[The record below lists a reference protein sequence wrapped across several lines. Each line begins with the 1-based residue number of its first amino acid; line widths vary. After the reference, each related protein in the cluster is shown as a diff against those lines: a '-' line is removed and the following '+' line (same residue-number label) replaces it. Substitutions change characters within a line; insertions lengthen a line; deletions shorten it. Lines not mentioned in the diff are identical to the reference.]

1 MPRTNAATYLRNV
14 GKSVGYSMIKEIKDN
29 TPAMSAFASNHSE
42 AIKSAYSAI
51 RHMDKTVSKISTKV
65 LESQYGE
72 VGKYALKNIKEDLKS
87 GKFYNMER
95 IKDAESSALSSM
107 GMDSD
112 DDFGFEDLAN
122 GNPDDF
128 DMDGGESLESMMDLV
143 GKKSSEA
150 VSDAVIRTTE
160 YAVNAQTELA
170 RASAEQNKAM
180 YANLHAALGT
190 INENVGKLIEV
201 ANGPMTTHFENSQK
215 FFEAETKLSEERNAI
230 LKEMLELQ
238 RGIYSPKKKTP
249 VDGKITMADIMD
261 SNGMP
266 DLSVYFDAI
275 KKNLDTL
282 SMGTGDIIKTMLTPD
297 MLKTMVAS
305 PLQYATDLMAKKIFP
320 NMIKQSMKSLDKTV
334 SGAFASIMAKVM
346 NTDYENGFVNALK
359 GVLGIEDY
367 IKKDIDTSKYEKGA
381 VPFDG
386 ITRKSIVEVIPTY
399 LARIE
404 SAITRSSE
412 RRFDFDTGK
421 FVSVDD
427 IKKMSNRDKKSAMD
441 SANFDVKSYI
451 DKYMKSIN
459 FGNAKNKKEVQANID
474 RILSQSFD
482 TGILFNPNEKHKM
495 ASDYKMEGKNLEYQL
510 ELIRK
515 MFAAIPKEVVTAYA
529 KNVYEAKG
537 SYSRTMRA
545 KEESGTSIENAL
557 WNNSMKGMR
566 YDRSNQ
572 INGFDPSQ
580 VKMSWLTREGKKQ
593 FKTKFG
599 NTREQKSKG
608 SGGSNKKDKSSSDDD
623 AAASPADAK
632 FMFDPDDYDSL
643 ENGVVATLMT
653 LNEDDSKNS
662 SKSKNSLANKLQ
674 KSSKLGEGVKKFVKG
689 IEYLTKKP
697 TDFLAGIIKKADSS
711 IYNLIF
717 GVEYDEET
725 GEKKSISKAIFDGL
739 KDTFNEFKE
748 WMREYVFDPI
758 KKYFD
763 KEGTLGNKA
772 KKFVQG
778 KYKEFKQSNFGQRFF
793 DTFKRAGNYT
803 KNLTMDSVGKAF
815 GDENE
820 GETYSAVLESLQK
833 GDATNKASGARRINK
848 TGLAVLSEG
857 EMVIPPDLNP
867 LNIDKRTKKENKAK
881 KSFFDSFIPNFGA
894 GKDRF
899 TVLEGGAGKRAQE
912 EASTFTIAEEWN
924 KKMETNLEGAK
935 EEFSK
940 LSRKA
945 QDKIIRAL
953 KKYELGKK
961 AGELTK
967 SIGGTLKNAA
977 SSVLNRGLEA
987 WDSMKGEQT
996 EDQKARQT
1004 EQRESMKLIAKNGMQ
1019 EIQKYAPEVAAGAL
1033 LGGGIS
1039 WATGAIGGPLVG
1051 AAVGAGISLLKHS
1064 EQFNQ
1069 VLFGDVGEDGKR
1081 HGGLIEKVTSKN
1093 ISQTIQKYA
1102 PSMGKGA
1109 ILGGIS
1115 SFILPFG
1122 PLAGI
1127 MLGSAAGFAKENEDI
1142 REKLFGEN
1150 GLLGKDFDKKVKK
1163 ALPAMGAGALV
1174 GAVTGPFGLF
1184 PNLILG
1190 SAVGLGATTD
1200 KFKDFMFGK
1209 EDENGN
1215 RHGGLIENA
1224 VKNTFKPIVDF
1235 TKTTMEDLKKW
1246 AEDNIKEPLRQFVD
1260 PVRQQFK
1267 IMFRSI
1273 HEGINGLFK
1282 DHLGATMDNM
1292 LRDYIFKPIGDFVK
1306 TTIGMTLA
1314 PVKFIVSAPF
1324 KLAGVVG
1331 RKMRDKQVRTGQ
1343 ADDMSAS
1350 ERNAWREKRKIHSR
1364 NLKPTEFIKNA
1375 LLHPISTFTD
1385 PIGTAKQGIDKA
1397 YGQSARIAKQD
1408 EGIEAM
1414 SEKEVSNLLDMLSM
1428 ATVSEGGL
1436 RTSKDEALAR
1446 YTEKVRKSGKL
1457 ESWHVDRV
1465 AKVLQPL
1472 MESDKLRS
1480 PDDPKVLAMTQKAIG
1495 VINTFEDDL
1504 SEEDRMMFH
1513 NEIKTF
1519 ISSMLEHNQRRHSYQ
1534 KNKQSLIEEI
1544 VKSKSFQEAGLTV
1557 DDIKD
1562 EDIESLIRRL
1572 KKELEYKAVKAD
1584 GSDFDDAKGTL
1595 NKDYAEYMKNKVQ
1608 NMDSNLDKIAKSLDF
1623 LTRPDLSRVDEF
1635 KRRLDES
1642 PDIDDDKKYRS
1653 VKTAIGHYTLKGAR
1667 TVGGGVKKAARGTKK
1682 GASYVSRHVFD
1693 SGETLQDIKDKG
1705 KEKIIKG
1712 AATIH
1717 PFPNAAGGGIVG
1729 KTGVVAVS
1737 EGELI
1742 IPPDFSSLSINK
1754 RKKDEDKA
1762 KKQFVDSIMGYAEGG
1777 EVGEDDSNTK
1787 KNPSLFDKLRGFV
1800 KNKKEGNENTRFEF
1814 NNGRPYKYIK
1824 DDKGEWILDKSDS
1837 ETVNSLKADNEDQEQ
1852 RKTFFSKMTNMT
1864 TDMASAIRKAIAGE
1878 EDDGKGNI
1886 FSFIGKGLGGIASL
1900 LTGNGL
1906 GKVAAAALGVPTLV
1920 GAVSWINEK
1929 TGFTENLKQWWESTG
1944 KQALSNLGE
1953 GFINFIT
1960 GDGKFD
1966 GGGLPSLLQGLGN
1979 FWTKGFQVICQDILP
1994 AAIKIF
2000 VTSLPAMVK
2009 GLLSGIGELLKMGV
2023 SWIKDVFT
2031 GHKSI
2036 DKEKITLKGGDD
2048 SDTLFKSSGTS
2059 TWVEDIK
2066 ITSGK
2071 TMSLK
2076 GDLGELSSGE
2086 TEIKNP
2092 DYSFSIGSS
2101 SSGGAAGN
2109 ASIQQYTTTSG
2120 KTIDTD
2126 DSAVNNHIAS
2136 QLASGNVVDEKTA
2149 RQTLQDKA
2157 INSLKK
2163 SDTNLKDTK
2172 GYNEM
2177 PEYMKEELY
2186 KNFGIT
2192 RENLSDFI
2200 TITPPGSTEPVTMT
2214 LEEFLTSN
2222 EKMFPIVREDG
2233 TEEVLSPQDLLDPH
2247 NRDLAEQFG
2256 IDYDLTHEERRKN
2269 TEEAGLS
2276 RETTLGGAL
2285 GTYILKKGLKGKTTS
2300 TGMKAF
2306 ANLVGKTPVLGRTIR
2321 LPFDAAAGLSSAAG
2335 RVGNFIFSGGKTAA
2349 KRAQAAGKH
2358 LVTPHQMT
2366 KGLGNKTN
2374 KLVNFWQ
2381 KLTGNYEILDDDVYN
2396 ELLRMG
2402 EDGELVNRKRFGLF
2416 KTKDYNWQKN
2426 LKTAKKNVKKN
2437 AKNATKTTTE
2447 TATESLARQTAK
2459 ESTESVADSL
2469 ANVAKERNAK
2479 INASTIVDANGNPL
2493 SSNADSLTSAAK
2505 KNAKSTT
2512 SDVAEKA
2519 LKEEAEK
2526 ATGKAGKSALKNA
2539 GKELVDGESKG
2550 FIAKIQ
2556 KWAIDLSK
2564 KFCKDNKVLGFFQD
2578 AAKKVGKSKKAV
2590 KSALS
2595 KLSTFLVDKLVPKFI
2610 KNLTKKGAAAISKL
2624 AGKLFIPIVG
2634 AVFTVGSAVM
2644 AFVDGFNNADTIFGF
2659 TDEVME
2665 PTIAMKVIAGVVSAA
2680 TETITQGLVPAEF
2693 IVQGIMFLLE
2703 FFGVNFDEIN
2713 EARDESE
2720 KVLQEYNLMN
2730 DEGVELT
2737 LDEYNRRNDWTT
2749 KAGNWIKDKAGKAWG
2764 GIKSG
2769 ASWLKDKA
2777 GGLVETAKEGLSNA
2791 GSWIKDKASGL
2802 AEGARDLAGKAVDK
2816 AKDAGN
2822 WLTGNAFN
2830 DDEIRRRFGVSDDYE
2845 ITLQDRVSTFLG
2857 SKIEQLTGKD
2867 FTTQIDG
2874 AIDRIKTGVK
2884 DGLESTNKKLGGL
2897 LGLED
2902 DEGNPLSLTEGAKY
2916 NIDKTIDG
2924 LKQGWDDFRK
2934 NTVEFWKNVGEGAR
2948 EKWDSFR
2955 EGVTNGL
2962 KKADDKLGSLLGLED
2977 ENGNPISLT
2986 TGAKNAIKNTV
2997 ESLARGWSD
3006 FKKNTKEFWDNI
3018 GDKASETLGN
3028 IRDGLSQGLQNAN
3041 NSIGSLFGFEN
3052 ADGEPISFTEGVS
3065 QKWDDIRKGFSEGW
3079 DNFKKNT
3086 KKFWDNIGDSAKEKW
3101 DSFREG
3107 VGDALSTV
3115 NDNLGAMFGMV
3126 DENGK
3131 AMSLT
3136 DGIAH
3141 NWDKFRKGLT
3151 DTWKNIQD
3159 GAKGLWDKVT
3169 GWFTEAG
3176 EESVAK
3182 HQAADPGAR
3191 GSGIPRQM
3199 MFHARGS
3206 SQKPK
3211 SDSKYANDP
3220 TFVSQIDSKYANQK
3234 FNVQGDTQKQTIADS
3249 GCGPAAAAM
3258 VVNGAYGQNELDMK
3272 TASKEALR
3280 YKVKNGGVNAAYFED
3295 TFSSHGLMTKY
3306 YIDGSRKQR
3315 NEEISSSLKSGNRV
3329 VLMGSDRGN
3338 MSKVKSPYG
3347 PDDHYIVATRMSPD
3361 GKYIWVNDP
3370 ESKVP
3375 EVKYPAAN
3383 ILNNTKMGVAGIAA
3397 NGSGLL
3403 RHISAKGSGVN
3414 TKLINRL
3421 RRYHGR
3427 GKYGPDTVQYK
3438 VWDGIRSA
3446 GFSETAT
3453 AAAMGNIQHESGFN
3467 PSAIE
3472 KGSAAGFGLIQWTDD
3487 RRTAIENYAAQ
3498 KGVSVSDL
3506 GLQIEYLIKELKNET
3521 KQWMTAS
3528 TKYGFGSL
3536 TRNDWENGDL
3546 DTATKAFMC
3555 CFERPAY
3562 SSSVNHIDR
3571 RLQSAREYYEAFTG
3585 TEPSGSSPSTGDG
3598 SGDSSSGG
3606 SILDDILGA
3615 FDTIGE
3621 IWGLKKK
3628 GSSGNSSSGGSVS
3641 NASSLQEALV
3651 EKMKSVEGQLAYS
3664 QSSRNPD
3671 NGSGDCSSTVQWA
3684 YQNVLGVDPGS
3695 WTGAQET
3702 DSDTY
3707 TVTSSFDESQM
3718 QPGDLILYNG
3728 HVEMYAGD
3736 GKMIGHGG
3744 GNNGTTPGPTVKPLS
3759 DQGRFRMIRRWTG
3772 FRDGF
3777 GANQIP
3783 EQYRSL
3789 AAKGSG
3795 ISRFRSN
3802 RAIDPKKI
3810 LKIDNTYKSSNQ
3822 KMTQDNGFVRRSR
3835 YTTGMTKDIKIPAGM
3850 YAAGTGIDGYSVQGK
3865 VPTGIPRTTTS
3876 SSSVNGEIK
3885 VRSTG
3890 DKVQAYLAAMLKLL
3904 AKEVENTTM
3913 LSTIVTILTELVK
3926 ISEEERELRGKTNTE
3941 QKQQELNTRRTSI
3954 LNILK
3959 STGIA
3964 KGSDPEL
3971 EKLISEAQ
3979 RIAAI

>member
-95 IKDAESSALSSM
+95 IKDAEGSALSSM
-107 GMDSD
+107 GMNSD

-367 IKKDIDTSKYEKGA
+367 IKKDIDTSKYKKGA

-572 INGFDPSQ
+572 TNGFDPDPNPIKTSSFIRNGRTLK
-580 VKMSWLTREGKKQ
+580 VMSSS
-593 FKTKFG
+593 
-599 NTREQKSKG
+599 REQKSKG

-632 FMFDPDDYDSL
+632 FTFDPDDYDSL

-815 GDENE
+815 RDENE
-820 GETYSAVLESLQK
+820 GETFSAVLEGLQK

-1109 ILGGIS
+1109 ILGGVS

-1127 MLGSAAGFAKENEDI
+1127 MLGSAAGFAKENEEI
-1142 REKLFGEN
+1142 KNALFGE
-1150 GLLGKDFDKKVKK
+1150 GKLFSKDFPEKVKK
-1163 ALPAMGAGALV
+1163 ALPVMGAGALV
-1174 GAVTGPFGLF
+1174 GAVAGPFGLF
-1184 PNLILG
+1184 PNLVLG
-1190 SAVGLGATTD
+1190 SAAGLGATTD

-1209 EDENGN
+1209 EDKDGN
-1215 RHGGLIENA
+1215 RQGGLIENA
-1224 VKNTFKPIVDF
+1224 VKNMFKPLVDF
-1235 TKTTMEDLKKW
+1235 TTNTIGELTKW
-1246 AEDNIKEPLRQFVD
+1246 ATENIKKPLIDAVD
-1260 PVRQQFK
+1260 PIKKQFK
-1267 IMFRSI
+1267 LIF
-1273 HEGINGLFK
+1273 EGIHQGINKLFE
-1282 DHLGATMDNM
+1282 DHLGATFDK
-1292 LRDYIFKPIGDFVK
+1292 LLEKYVFQKISGFIKKITGLA
-1306 TTIGMTLA
+1306 LA
-1314 PVKFIVSAPF
+1314 PAKFLISAPF
-1324 KLAGVVG
+1324 KLVG
-1331 RKMRDKQVRTGQ
+1331 AVGDSLRNRQIKRGQ
-1343 ADDMSAS
+1343 ADYMTADQRLAF
-1350 ERNAWREKRKIHSR
+1350 REKRGKLR
-1364 NLKPTEFIKNA
+1364 NLNLTSTARKWQAFDVDASDVSGQESGDIADAIDFTLDQAGA
-1375 LLHPISTFTD
+1375 LDRSKKAAYQTYTD
-1385 PIGTAKQGIDKA
+1385 
-1397 YGQSARIAKQD
+1397 
-1408 EGIEAM
+1408 
-1414 SEKEVSNLLDMLSM
+1414 
-1428 ATVSEGGL
+1428 
-1436 RTSKDEALAR
+1436 
-1446 YTEKVRKSGKL
+1446 KVRKHKKLDASQVNTIAKSIKDYVEKGKGT
-1457 ESWHVDRV
+1457 
-1465 AKVLQPL
+1465 P
-1472 MESDKLRS
+1472 
-1480 PDDPKVLAMTQKAIG
+1480 
-1495 VINTFEDDL
+1495 
-1504 SEEDRMMFH
+1504 
-1513 NEIKTF
+1513 
-1519 ISSMLEHNQRRHSYQ
+1519 
-1534 KNKQSLIEEI
+1534 
-1544 VKSKSFQEAGLTV
+1544 QEAAKKAHKKIAMFKGLS
-1557 DDIKD
+1557 DP
-1562 EDIESLIRRL
+1562 E
-1572 KKELEYKAVKAD
+1572 KKELADAVNEFLGSVTDYQKRAKKFGNNREALLEALNKSETFKNTDWTKFSDKDLKRASALLRKEQDAKTVTGGDEDGDGSGGQGLVGSIPKLDEAQQKRHEDLMDFIKPIKENIESIAKAD
-1584 GSDFDDAKGTL
+1584 TEKAKDTAEKLSAEYEKHKEEIENAFMTKFTQNLKEVFTEVTDDIADKVGTGVYYATHNAIVG
-1595 NKDYAEYMKNKVQ
+1595 NKDIDWRNPETAAKRINKQKNRVT
-1608 NMDSNLDKIAKSLDF
+1608 KIHGLGQ
-1623 LTRPDLSRVDEF
+1623 
-1635 KRRLDES
+1635 RLN
-1642 PDIDDDKKYRS
+1642 IFNRF
-1653 VKTAIGHYTLKGAR
+1653 
-1667 TVGGGVKKAARGTKK
+1667 KK
-1682 GASYVSRHVFD
+1682 GSNEED
-1693 SGETLQDIKDKG
+1693 DPIEQ
-1705 KEKIIKG
+1705 
-1712 AATIH
+1712 
-1717 PFPNAAGGGIVG
+1717 AAGGIDRVS
-1729 KTGVVAVS
+1729 KTGIIAVS

-1742 IPPDFSSLSINK
+1742 IPPDLNPFNTRK
-1754 RKKDEDKA
+1754 RKRDEDKA
-1762 KKQFVDSIMGYAEGG
+1762 KKDFANSIFGYAEGG
-1777 EVGEDDSNTK
+1777 EVGEDDSNAN
-1787 KNPSLFDKLRGFV
+1787 KNPSLFDKLRGFI
-1800 KNKKEGNENTRFEF
+1800 KNKKDGDKDTKFEF
-1814 NNGRPYKYIK
+1814 NNGRPYKLIK

-1837 ETVNSLKADNEDQEQ
+1837 ETVNSMKEDDAENESRKSMFKQIADMPKTIIDSVRRAFYGDEAKQEKKDGGILSKLKGILGLAGSAVSAIGSTPVGTAALAIGGAGVGSMLWDGFKDTEIGKALINWFDESNIKQRALDFIGNLWETLRTNLPKIFEEGLEVWTNAFQYAATNIFPKIATILIEAAPSILMGVVKGIGSLLKTGFDSLIAAIQGKETREFGYNADSVSNTAKAVSGGLSAGVMALTGKASGHKYTMSNVNQLENPDADINKAIESTVSGMNSLVDITKETRNGTNVTYSTDKAGSQLKIESSDITAANNIAERNAANGTPDKEITQEEIDAERKTLADNARQAFEQAVSAGTYLDIEETKQYKDLADVYKPKVDASLKQRAEDGTDSIQFTDDDGVTHHITYEQ
-1852 RKTFFSKMTNMT
+1852 LLQDKENKSISVKNPYTGESEYIAPAQLLDPTYKDYAADLLGLDYRLTYNEARQNAYDQGLVSDKEGT
-1864 TDMASAIRKAIAGE
+1864 TPLDMAFQYISKAALKGRNV
-1878 EDDGKGNI
+1878 GKGMAAA
-1886 FSFIGKGLGGIASL
+1886 GKGLRRMSYGL
-1900 LTGNGL
+1900 MMNPLTSPL
-1906 GKVAAAALGVPTLV
+1906 GMFGVGVGTALQGT
-1920 GAVSWINEK
+1920 GAVANTVTSKTQRFMRNRSFVDLFNRKGGSTVARNKQIEYISRNQLIDGISANENNK
-1929 TGFTENLKQWWESTG
+1929 
-1944 KQALSNLGE
+1944 
-1953 GFINFIT
+1953 
-1960 GDGKFD
+1960 
-1966 GGGLPSLLQGLGN
+1966 
-1979 FWTKGFQVICQDILP
+1979 KGFFGLRTKADDVKNI
-1994 AAIKIF
+1994 
-2000 VTSLPAMVK
+2000 TVK
-2009 GLLSGIGELLKMGV
+2009 G
-2023 SWIKDVFT
+2023 
-2031 GHKSI
+2031 
-2036 DKEKITLKGGDD
+2036 
-2048 SDTLFKSSGTS
+2048 
-2059 TWVEDIK
+2059 
-2066 ITSGK
+2066 
-2071 TMSLK
+2071 
-2076 GDLGELSSGE
+2076 
-2086 TEIKNP
+2086 
-2092 DYSFSIGSS
+2092 
-2101 SSGGAAGN
+2101 
-2109 ASIQQYTTTSG
+2109 
-2120 KTIDTD
+2120 
-2126 DSAVNNHIAS
+2126 
-2136 QLASGNVVDEKTA
+2136 
-2149 RQTLQDKA
+2149 
-2157 INSLKK
+2157 
-2163 SDTNLKDTK
+2163 
-2172 GYNEM
+2172 
-2177 PEYMKEELY
+2177 
-2186 KNFGIT
+2186 
-2192 RENLSDFI
+2192 
-2200 TITPPGSTEPVTMT
+2200 
-2214 LEEFLTSN
+2214 
-2222 EKMFPIVREDG
+2222 
-2233 TEEVLSPQDLLDPH
+2233 
-2247 NRDLAEQFG
+2247 
-2256 IDYDLTHEERRKN
+2256 
-2269 TEEAGLS
+2269 
-2276 RETTLGGAL
+2276 
-2285 GTYILKKGLKGKTTS
+2285 
-2300 TGMKAF
+2300 
-2306 ANLVGKTPVLGRTIR
+2306 
-2321 LPFDAAAGLSSAAG
+2321 
-2335 RVGNFIFSGGKTAA
+2335 
-2349 KRAQAAGKH
+2349 
-2358 LVTPHQMT
+2358 
-2366 KGLGNKTN
+2366 
-2374 KLVNFWQ
+2374 
-2381 KLTGNYEILDDDVYN
+2381 DVYD
-2396 ELLRMG
+2396 ELLRM
-2402 EDGELVNRKRFGLF
+2402 EEAGELADSKLTDKLPGGKNRRGKRNIRQARRNIKNNKNVTDAVSNSKAAAEAAQDGVETATKNSKIVDFTERARSATDTATEAVQDGVETASKNSKIVNFAEKAEEMAKRTGRNVAEEVGEQA
-2416 KTKDYNWQKN
+2416 TKDATKRTLRNTIKDTVTD
-2426 LKTAKKNVKKN
+2426 TAKKGLGTAGKAV
-2437 AKNATKTTTE
+2437 A
-2447 TATESLARQTAK
+2447 ATEKL
-2459 ESTESVADSL
+2459 DL
-2469 ANVAKERNAK
+2469 VAK
-2479 INASTIVDANGNPL
+2479 IV
-2493 SSNADSLTSAAK
+2493 
-2505 KNAKSTT
+2505 
-2512 SDVAEKA
+2512 
-2519 LKEEAEK
+2519 
-2526 ATGKAGKSALKNA
+2526 
-2539 GKELVDGESKG
+2539 
-2550 FIAKIQ
+2550 
-2556 KWAIDLSK
+2556 KWV
-2564 KFCKDNKVLGFFQD
+2564 KD
-2578 AAKKVGKSKKAV
+2578 
-2590 KSALS
+2590 
-2595 KLSTFLVDKLVPKFI
+2595 
-2610 KNLTKKGAAAISKL
+2610 AISKFVQWSGL
-2624 AGKLFIPIVG
+2624 KDGVKQALKFAKKSTDEKAIGKVIKTLTEICTKTIIPKFEKSILKRGLSFLGKIASKLFTGPLAIITNIAFCAG
-2634 AVFTVGSAVM
+2634 AFY
-2644 AFVDGFNNADTIFGF
+2644 DGWKNADTTFGI
-2659 TDEVME
+2659 TEEVME
-2665 PTIAMKVIAGVVSAA
+2665 PTTTMRLISAIIQVLSELILQGIFSAA
-2680 TETITQGLVPAEF
+2680 DIMGF
-2693 IVQGIMFLLE
+2693 IQP
-2703 FFGVNFDEIN
+2703 
-2713 EARDESE
+2713 
-2720 KVLQEYNLMN
+2720 VL
-2730 DEGVELT
+2730 
-2737 LDEYNRRNDWTT
+2737 
-2749 KAGNWIKDKAGKAWG
+2749 K
-2764 GIKSG
+2764 
-2769 ASWLKDKA
+2769 
-2777 GGLVETAKEGLSNA
+2777 
-2791 GSWIKDKASGL
+2791 
-2802 AEGARDLAGKAVDK
+2802 
-2816 AKDAGN
+2816 
-2822 WLTGNAFN
+2822 
-2830 DDEIRRRFGVSDDYE
+2830 
-2845 ITLQDRVSTFLG
+2845 
-2857 SKIEQLTGKD
+2857 
-2867 FTTQIDG
+2867 
-2874 AIDRIKTGVK
+2874 
-2884 DGLESTNKKLGGL
+2884 
-2897 LGLED
+2897 
-2902 DEGNPLSLTEGAKY
+2902 
-2916 NIDKTIDG
+2916 
-2924 LKQGWDDFRK
+2924 
-2934 NTVEFWKNVGEGAR
+2934 
-2948 EKWDSFR
+2948 
-2955 EGVTNGL
+2955 
-2962 KKADDKLGSLLGLED
+2962 
-2977 ENGNPISLT
+2977 
-2986 TGAKNAIKNTV
+2986 
-2997 ESLARGWSD
+2997 
-3006 FKKNTKEFWDNI
+3006 
-3018 GDKASETLGN
+3018 
-3028 IRDGLSQGLQNAN
+3028 
-3041 NSIGSLFGFEN
+3041 LFGFEN
-3052 ADGEPISFTEGVS
+3052 KELEEAQEKTNQKLQEYKDETGTEMTLEEYNKRNDLSTKIGNTVNKGLDKLKDGAASLWNTITGKDDKDDKKGDKKEDKKAGAATTVAGAAASALQLATNTAITTNKNNKNVAASNVAGAAASALQGITSAASASNIATMPFDAETLDLVKETKSNAEQEASYIDETIDMTAGMVLTPLTTMEQTGKNMSSLIESYATTGSGILTSVKSDQNTIKRYFNKKNIDDYWKISSKYKNNDFYSSLYTNMALTNRMIALPAIMAAQSIKNDENML
-3065 QKWDDIRKGFSEGW
+3065 DDIKDEIE
-3079 DNFKKNT
+3079 KEVKNKLKSSTTT
-3086 KKFWDNIGDSAKEKW
+3086 KTKDKDKDKDDKDSAK
-3101 DSFREG
+3101 
-3107 VGDALSTV
+3107 
-3115 NDNLGAMFGMV
+3115 
-3126 DENGK
+3126 
-3131 AMSLT
+3131 
-3136 DGIAH
+3136 
-3141 NWDKFRKGLT
+3141 
-3151 DTWKNIQD
+3151 
-3159 GAKGLWDKVT
+3159 
-3169 GWFTEAG
+3169 
-3176 EESVAK
+3176 
-3182 HQAADPGAR
+3182 

-3206 SQKPK
+3206 NQKPK

-3220 TFVSQIDSKYANQK
+3220 TFVSQLDSKYANQK

-3777 GANQIP
+3777 DTNQIP

-3822 KMTQDNGFVRRSR
+3822 KVTQDNGFVRRSR

-3865 VPTGIPRTTTS
+3865 VPTGIPRTTTTS